1 MGSHNRINGHL
12 MLNEFKR
19 LYRVL
24 GRGWPA
30 WARFLLLGFLVWVEE
45 KFIQYR
51 VVVTVDEAIKEYE
64 TLHSPP
70 DVAVPPPVYS
80 ETGSDFF
87 DEMRLTA
94 PWVAQEG
101 ASDPP

>member
-1 MGSHNRINGHL
+1 MGSTLREQQL
-12 MLNEFKR
+12 VLNEFKT

-24 GRGWPA
+24 KRGLPP
-30 WARFLLLGFLVWVEE
+30 WASFLVLGFLVWVEE
-45 KFIQYR
+45 KFIKVR
-51 VVVTVDEAIKEYE
+51 VETTVSEAIKTYE

-70 DVAVPPPVYS
+70 TVVIPPPVYS

-94 PWVAQEG
+94 PWVDREG
-101 ASDPP
+101 PCKVL